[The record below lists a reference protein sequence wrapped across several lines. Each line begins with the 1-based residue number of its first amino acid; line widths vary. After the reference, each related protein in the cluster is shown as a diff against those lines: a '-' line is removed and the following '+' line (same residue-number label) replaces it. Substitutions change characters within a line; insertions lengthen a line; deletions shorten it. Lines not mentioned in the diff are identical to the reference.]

1 MNSTSKFGAVIRL
14 FFALLVL
21 ATALGL
27 LFKAALPVGAGR
39 VLSSI
44 ERSRESQSQDEEKSL
59 DINRYPKEPLELV
72 DLKIRENSVKDKIKS
87 KLKDNANQSRVDN
100 VRFREKNDWFK
111 NVKIRLRN
119 ISGRPIY
126 GLDVTLLFKAPNLQ
140 VGFRASLKESQT
152 RDLKHRPLQP
162 GEEIDLGVDDG
173 SLGQM
178 LAYMYQNGVDANQS
192 TVRLAVEGV
201 SFGDDFGWRKGA
213 LMRRNPDDP
222 KRWDV
227 VDEPEPSPPP
237 SEASRLFQPAGFKV
251 TGDKFF
257 LDPMQPRSISLS
269 RPLCRPYSQG
279 MQW

>member
-1 MNSTSKFGAVIRL
+1 MNSTSKFGAAIRL

-44 ERSRESQSQDEEKSL
+44 ERSRESQPQDEEKSL

-87 KLKDNANQSRVDN
+87 KLKDNANQSREDN
-100 VRFREKNDWFK
+100 VKFKEKNDWFK

-126 GLDVTLLFKAPNLQ
+126 GLDVTLLFTAPNLR
-140 VGFRASLKESQT
+140 VGFRASVKESQT

-162 GEEIDLGVDDG
+162 GEEIDLGVEDG
-173 SLGQM
+173 TLGQM
-178 LAYMYQNGVDANQS
+178 LTYMYQNGVDANQS

-201 SFGDDFGWRKGA
+201 SFGDDFGWRKGT
-213 LMRRNPDDP
+213 LMHRNPDDP
-222 KRWDV
+222 KKWDV
-227 VDEPEPSPPP
+227 VDEPSPAPSP
-237 SEASRLFQPAGFKV
+237 SKLLATNSF
-251 TGDKFF
+251 
-257 LDPMQPRSISLS
+257 
-269 RPLCRPYSQG
+269 
-279 MQW
+279 